1 MGCFP
6 LEFQLNA
13 LRDRYGG
20 LARAVSFDKFV
31 VLVMDL
37 HHWFPLATPYR
48 IVAIA
53 SRYQPE
59 AAAATGSGGMLAEV
73 TNSHISSDGMKSQRL
88 ENGEETSSK
97 LEEKDETV
105 AKPAMS
111 KDQQYWQTGDG
122 RKQSSFMGWK
132 IGGHLSR
139 SHAKKQVSRAGALA
153 LTRNAAQEA
162 PGNVSVGDVSKLEH
176 AFHVR
181 NVKGSIKLCVNSA
194 ALIM

>member
-73 TNSHISSDGMKSQRL
+73 TNSHISSDGINL
-88 ENGEETSSK
+88 NGWRM
-97 LEEKDETV
+97 EK
-105 AKPAMS
+105 K
-111 KDQQYWQTGDG
+111 
-122 RKQSSFMGWK
+122 
-132 IGGHLSR
+132 H
-139 SHAKKQVSRAGALA
+139 QVNWRRWRNSGKAG
-153 LTRNAAQEA
+153 NE
-162 PGNVSVGDVSKLEH
+162 
-176 AFHVR
+176 
-181 NVKGSIKLCVNSA
+181 
-194 ALIM
+194 